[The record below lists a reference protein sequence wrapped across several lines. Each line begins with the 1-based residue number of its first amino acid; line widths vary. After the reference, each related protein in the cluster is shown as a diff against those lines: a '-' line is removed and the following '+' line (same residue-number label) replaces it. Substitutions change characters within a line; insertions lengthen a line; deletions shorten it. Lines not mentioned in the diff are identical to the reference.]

1 MTTTTTTAPC
11 HAGQPVFA
19 LDCRG
24 LDGTSDCYHP
34 GLPHISDFA
43 TGDPA
48 CNQKHPGGTGR
59 CTLPA
64 DHLGAHAAGN
74 GDYLT
79 AVWEGER
86 ALWVISSVGGDGE
99 HIGSGGFSWV
109 PERCEYPTGAD
120 PDTLFDREVAS
131 LTGFAQG
138 RVRKVRLPVPA
149 RVFDL
154 ACSADPDVRVPVTEW
169 VEAHHLD
176 DVEVRLRP
184 DREHLHTPGD
194 PEPGVVCVVQKQ
206 TLDNGYDMNC
216 GAPEVHD
223 PLPGLRLMPRAEV
236 AALEDN
242 RESSDCFALDHDWI
256 GGHTGG
262 FYVRFDSTAPYPVE
276 DTDPADVPGVNE
288 GTPQAVVNWLAW
300 ADRNRNLLGR
310 P

>member
-1 MTTTTTTAPC
+1 MSATTTTTTG
-11 HAGQPVFA
+11 HVDQPVFA

-34 GLPHISDFA
+34 GLPHISDFTA
-43 TGDPA
+43 GAPA
-48 CNQKHPGGTGR
+48 CAQVHPDGVAR

-74 GDYLT
+74 GAYIA

-86 ALWVISSVGGDGE
+86 ALWVISSVEGDGE

-109 PERCEYPTGAD
+109 PERCEHPAGAD

-131 LTGFAQG
+131 LAGFAQG

-154 ACSADPDVRVPVTEW
+154 ARSDDQAARVAVTEW

-176 DVEVRLRP
+176 DVEVRLRA

-194 PEPGVVCVVQKQ
+194 PEPGVSCVVQKQ
-206 TLDNGYDMNC
+206 YTLNDYDVDC
-216 GAPEVHD
+216 APAERYD
-223 PLPGLRLMPRAEV
+223 ARPGLRVMPRTV
-236 AALEDN
+236 VVALEDN
-242 RESSDCFALDHDWI
+242 EETSDYFALDHGWI
-256 GGHTGG
+256 GDHTGG
-262 FYVRFDSTAPYPVE
+262 FYARFDSTAPYPAE

-300 ADRNRNLLGR
+300 ADRHRNLLGR